1 MTCFPLPNLKEDLH
15 EKKRRDKQA
24 EEKAEKK
31 PEGDYGKYFI
41 PVDRTDWLCIPHG
54 TLVGELPCTVLLY
67 EADLYRICGSC
78 HGRHLS
84 DRVSALP
91 LRNE

>member
-31 PEGDYGKYFI
+31 
-41 PVDRTDWLCIPHG
+41 T
-54 TLVGELPCTVLLY
+54 
-67 EADLYRICGSC
+67 
-78 HGRHLS
+78 
-84 DRVSALP
+84 
-91 LRNE
+91 